1 MPYFSSKKVC
11 YLSIS
16 THRKRVPIATTLI
29 WDIGVGL
36 SRRGQKKNETQTGY
50 QENHAPAAI
59 NFITP

>member
-1 MPYFSSKKVC
+1 M
-11 YLSIS
+11 
-16 THRKRVPIATTLI
+16 RVPIATPFI

-36 SRRGQKKNETQTGY
+36 SRRGQKKNETQTGC